1 MGYKINNQEYQLKE
15 TEFAFQKK
23 GFQMGYKI
31 NNQEYQLK
39 ERYTLKEWGEILKL
53 LSVNAQ
59 PQDAIIQ
66 LLVEDKIKQLLNLI
80 LDKQVDGELYEEDIE
95 EISRAIQDFFSRK
108 TSLIKNTQ
116 ISSSNST
123 EKSNKQSKNL
133 KV

>member
-1 MGYKINNQEYQLKE
+1 
-15 TEFAFQKK
+15 
-23 GFQMGYKI
+23 MGYKI